1 MISNQS
7 FHVLRKT
14 NHLLAAAADAF
25 DIRKQIRA
33 GDKILNLG
41 ILAGIVDNAHAQ
53 IQQFCAAFRLQA
65 DFAAAAFYII
75 DIVGNA
81 EPVAQLGCCD
91 AFEFALISVSARS
104 T

>member
-1 MISNQS
+1 M
-7 FHVLRKT
+7 RET
-14 NHLLAAAADAF
+14 NHLFSTLADAF

-65 DFAAAAFYII
+65 DFAAAA
-75 DIVGNA
+75 
-81 EPVAQLGCCD
+81 
-91 AFEFALISVSARS
+91 
-104 T
+104 

>member
-1 MISNQS
+1 MLQIHS
-7 FHVLRKT
+7 LLLK
-14 NHLLAAAADAF
+14 LAAF
-25 DIRKQIRA
+25 
-33 GDKILNLG
+33 NLG

-91 AFEFALISVSARS
+91 AF
-104 T
+104 

>member
-1 MISNQS
+1 M
-7 FHVLRKT
+7 RET
-14 NHLLAAAADAF
+14 NHLFSTLADAF

-65 DFAAAAFYII
+65 DFAAAAFYISLAML
-75 DIVGNA
+75 N
-81 EPVAQLGCCD
+81 QLRSLD
-91 AFEFALISVSARS
+91 VVMLFEFALISVSARS

>member
-1 MISNQS
+1 MISNQG

-14 NHLLAAAADAF
+14 NHLLAAATDAF

-75 DIVGNA
+75 DKLRSLDV
-81 EPVAQLGCCD
+81 VML
-91 AFEFALISVSARS
+91 FEFALISVSARS